1 VPFFL
6 TSINIEYIIAH
17 DTSHFINKRKYN
29 MKKIAI
35 ATLLAVAAFS
45 ASAVEVGINGS
56 YDYGSPTQRPGAG
69 ITIGEKYGKLGVTAG
84 FDRYQKSTDQDKWSL
99 VGSYDVATIAKA
111 TVAVKAGA
119 VYLDNAGRVADGY
132 AALVGAGVS
141 YPLSKT
147 VALTADYRYQAGQSR
162 VNSFD
167 GGTVAVGAKYSF

>member
-1 VPFFL
+1 
-6 TSINIEYIIAH
+6 
-17 DTSHFINKRKYN
+17 
-29 MKKIAI
+29 MKKLAI
-35 ATLLAVAAFS
+35 ASVLALAAVS
-45 ASAVEVGINGS
+45 ASAVEVGVNGS
-56 YDYGSPTQRPGAG
+56 YDFGGANDRPGAG

-84 FDRYQKSTDQDKWSL
+84 FDRYTKGTDQNKWSL

>member
-1 VPFFL
+1 
-6 TSINIEYIIAH
+6 
-17 DTSHFINKRKYN
+17 

-35 ATLLAVAAFS
+35 ATLLALAAVS
-45 ASAVEVGINGS
+45 ASAVEIGVNGS
-56 YDYGSPTQRPGAG
+56 YDFGGANDRPGAG
-69 ITIGEKYGKLGVTAG
+69 ITVGQKFDKFGVTAG
-84 FDRYQKSTDQDKWSL
+84 FDRYTKGTDQNKWSL
-99 VGSYDVATIAKA
+99 VGSYDVATIGKT

-119 VYLDNAGRVADGY
+119 MYIDNTGRVADGY

-167 GGTVAVGAKYSF
+167 GSTVAFGAKYSF